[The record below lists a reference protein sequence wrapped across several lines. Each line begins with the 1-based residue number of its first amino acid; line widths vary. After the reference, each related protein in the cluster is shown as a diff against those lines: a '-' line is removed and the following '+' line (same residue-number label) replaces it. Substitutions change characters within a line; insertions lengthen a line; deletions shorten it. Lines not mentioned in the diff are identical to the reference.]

1 MTKLHK
7 VQGAGSRRYSALI
20 KFLTATI
27 QDSSI
32 TIEQRLQASHQLDGI
47 YRRLHAS
54 GERQKARD
62 FRWRMA
68 QLEHSAK
75 AEAEVEQQADR
86 ESSDIFKQAEERQRR
101 LTGRETAGTGT
112 PGHSLKTHGSV

>member
-1 MTKLHK
+1 MTKSHK

-54 GERQKARD
+54 GERQRARN
-62 FRWRMA
+62 FKWQLA
-68 QLEHSAK
+68 QLEHDTRVK
-75 AEAEVEQQADR
+75 AEEGQQAGR
-86 ESSDIFKQAEERQRR
+86 ETSDVFRQAEERQRR
-101 LTGRETAGTGT
+101 LTGKETVGTV
-112 PGHSLKTHGSV
+112 KTGKVP